1 MFDNTVN
8 IRRRISLKIRILI
21 LEGAIAVY
29 VAAIKIYIQAYLSTA
44 KEKQCFSTMFFNCGE
59 NEPVRVISIC
69 VCKTNDLEQIPG
81 TPTQEKSISN
91 CVLNSFT

>member
-1 MFDNTVN
+1 
-8 IRRRISLKIRILI
+8 
-21 LEGAIAVY
+21 
-29 VAAIKIYIQAYLSTA
+29 
-44 KEKQCFSTMFFNCGE
+44 MFFNYGE

-91 CVLNSFT
+91 CFKQFF